1 MRITRQHLFW
11 TIVFSCLVETR
22 SRFSTLNN
30 RSAKDFFE
38 DILSEVLQ
46 TSRAKDVLLVLR
58 NSLLDGQA
66 SDILDKIFAAT
77 SRHVPTLCVNANQ
90 TEPSRVSSCGMSRDL
105 VVYIYV
111 SEREPDIVEG
121 ELVAKDMNSLT
132 HDRVR
137 PKVLVLM
144 ILRRPCRNLIML
156 FRAMWSRNIL
166 DAIVVEYSGAPEYSD
181 KYSTIVH
188 RYNPFTNS
196 QNDEP
201 YSVDTVWFTKDFPN
215 MHGYPLVYVFT
226 HRLPYSNIV
235 SSTEQKLNGI
245 DTFIINILEDKMN
258 FTGIPNIIT
267 EQDKY
272 LRRMSNGT
280 LCGILV
286 DIASKKYDA
295 LLTTLAILGN
305 MSNTLPGIRFTYPF
319 FHEKWCFVVP
329 RLLVKQNFTS
339 TALRLLVLNFSI
351 VGIFWLCSRLMKFN
365 PNEWHLVKIV
375 GIMLGVS
382 FPPVSTKLHERI
394 ILLSI
399 FAVYACYSSTL
410 FVELTSISFKNNL
423 YVEYNHLQ
431 DLINSNFALIM
442 NENIKSII
450 TQFNSAFSNQ
460 VFKLSKKIATVSETE
475 LCVKNLLTYQNVSC
489 FIQDN
494 WARMLAVNNMQN
506 GESMLQITKL
516 CYLSPPVGY
525 VFQEGS
531 PYVKRVSNLF
541 LKLTEGGFYYKWFR
555 EFIWN
560 ETKESTIQ
568 INRHQTNSMCVNVY
582 HSMIYVLIIGYSIS
596 ALVFIGE
603 LIWKQF
609 NINLNF
615 NNIYHLLNLKKNL
628 KKNK

>member
-22 SRFSTLNN
+22 SCFSTLTN
-30 RSAKDFFE
+30 RSDKDFFV
-38 DILSEVLQ
+38 DILNKVLQ

-66 SDILDKIFAAT
+66 GDILDKILAAT
-77 SRHVPTLCVNANQ
+77 SRRVPTLYVNADQ

-121 ELVAKDMNSLT
+121 ELVAEDMNRLI

-144 ILRRPCRNLIML
+144 ILRRPCRNLITL

-166 DAIVVEYSGAPEYSD
+166 DAIVVEYSGVSE
-181 KYSTIVH
+181 YSTIVH
-188 RYNPFTNS
+188 RYNPFTDS

-201 YSVDTVWFTKDFPN
+201 YSVDTVWFTEDFPN
-215 MHGYPLVYVFT
+215 MHGYPLVYAFT
-226 HRLPYSNIV
+226 RRLPYSDIV
-235 SSTEQKLNGI
+235 SANKAEQKLKGI
-245 DTFIINILEDKMN
+245 DVSIINILADKMN
-258 FTGIPNIIT
+258 FTGIPKIT
-267 EQDKY
+267 EENKY
-272 LRRMSNGT
+272 FRRMSNGT
-280 LCGILV
+280 PFGIFIDV
-286 DIASKKYDA
+286 GSKKYDA
-295 LLTTLAILGN
+295 L
-305 MSNTLPGIRFTYPF
+305 MVTLPMMGNVYQDTPPPAIQFTYPF
-319 FHEKWCFVVP
+319 FYENWCFVVP

-339 TALRLLVLNFSI
+339 IAFRLLVLNFSI

-365 PNEWHLVKIV
+365 PSEWHFVKIV

-410 FVELTSISFKNNL
+410 FIELTSISFKSNL
-423 YVEYNHLQ
+423 YVEYDHLQ
-431 DLINSNFALIM
+431 DLIDSDFALMMDENMKTIIM
-442 NENIKSII
+442 
-450 TQFNSAFSNQ
+450 QFNSAFSQ
-460 VFKLSKKIATVSETE
+460 EVYKSGKKITTFIHID
-475 LCVKNLLTYQNVSC
+475 LCLKDLLMYRNVTC
-489 FIQDN
+489 FMQAN
-494 WARMLAVNNMQN
+494 RAEMLAVNNMQN
-506 GESMLQITKL
+506 DESLLQTTKL

-531 PYVKRVSNLF
+531 PYIKRVSDLF
-541 LKLTEGGFYYKWFR
+541 LMLIEGGFCDKWFR
-555 EFIWN
+555 EFLWN
-560 ETKESTIQ
+560 ETRESTIQ
-568 INRHQTNSMCVNVY
+568 TNQHQMNSMCVNVY
-582 HSMIYVLIIGYSIS
+582 YSMIYVLITGYSIS
-596 ALVFIGE
+596 ALVFICE

-615 NNIYHLLNLKKNL
+615 DNICHLLNLKKN
-628 KKNK
+628 K